1 MINLSTKTLKV
12 KDFLLEKIHYELG
25 IRIDTRHLYYANVEC
40 AYKVIDSIANDA
52 LLQIHGFVWGENLKE
67 PKYIR
72 YPKDWKEA
80 FKERW
85 FPKFLLNRWPVKYS
99 VYEISTAVLYPNY
112 IPTMPNNE
120 WCMHHT
126 VNLK

>member
-1 MINLSTKTLKV
+1 MINLSTKTLNV
-12 KDFLLEKIHYELG
+12 KDFLLEKVHYELG
-25 IRIDTRHLYYANVEC
+25 IRIDTGHLYYANVEC
-40 AYKVIDSIANDA
+40 AYKIIDSITNDA
-52 LLQIHGFVWGENLKE
+52 LLQIRGFVWGENLKE

-72 YPKDWKEA
+72 YPKDWVEA

-85 FPKFLLNRWPVKYS
+85 FPKFLLNRYPVKYS

-112 IPTMPNNE
+112 QPSISNKE
-120 WCMHHT
+120 WHMHHT